1 MLNEW
6 FFFFFF
12 VFFDSNKT
20 LLVEKNQCYFFK
32 ISTKYLNMM
41 FFGWFWN
48 DFRFLFSF
56 EKKFRIVMAAILSI
70 LPFGIII
77 AIILII
83 IVNIIRLF
91 FIQYRS
97 YHCLK
102 TIPGPD
108 FHNPWIGNLKLFI
121 DIICKPNYRPSQGEF
136 FLFKYPHHNFFGS
149 DFVCCFDDN
158 V

>member
-1 MLNEW
+1 MND
-6 FFFFFF
+6 FSFSFF

-20 LLVEKNQCYFFK
+20 LLVVVVEKNQCYFFQ
-32 ISTKYLNMM
+32 
-41 FFGWFWN
+41 
-48 DFRFLFSF
+48 DFDKVFKHDVLWLALERFSFSFSF
-56 EKKFRIVMAAILSI
+56 EKKVRIVMAAILSI

-77 AIILII
+77 AIILIII

-136 FLFKYPHHNFFGS
+136 FFI
-149 DFVCCFDDN
+149 
-158 V
+158 